1 MTAVVGQQNAKS
13 AYLTGT
19 AGVLVI
25 AIAFVMMVLA
35 APSHAHP
42 RPQGAATPPAQT
54 LSRVTQAV
62 FPGGPSIP
70 SARAGRR

>member
-42 RPQGAATPPAQT
+42 RPQGAATPSAQT
-54 LSRVTQAV
+54 LSEITQAV
-62 FPGGPSIP
+62 HPGGPSVP